1 MFRRQSTR
9 IPLTYQPYGRALGP
23 ECCSIVLTGTLWLRY
38 PPIKQRRRLHR
49 PTLCPQHTSVR
60 RFLFTHHYSHVL
72 FTEAFVTLVEVTG
85 QPSNLV
91 AFA

>member
-9 IPLTYQPYGRALGP
+9 IPLTYLPYGRALGP
-23 ECCSIVLTGTLWLRY
+23 ECCSVVLTGTLWLRY

-49 PTLCPQHTSVR
+49 LRSSHN
-60 RFLFTHHYSHVL
+60 THQYGVFVYTPNSHVL
-72 FTEAFVTLVEVTG
+72 FTDAFVTLVEVTS
-85 QPSNLV
+85 QRSDLV